1 MGGAAALIPGIVGIA
16 GGEYA
21 GYKKRQGEEEMQ
33 RRQAASLGRFLDPNL
48 EAQPVRNSMGI
59 GAPNIEQRQAL
70 APDMMGGDATR
81 RAIQAR
87 TPDARLNRFAL
98 EQYLTGNKAIANKLI
113 EQRLVPGQKKYIN
126 IMDQNSGA
134 ISSIP
139 EDQPIPFGFAIAGE
153 AKQPEGFKVGATRDV
168 KRGNEVVTEEW
179 DGTKF
184 VEIARGSAFAPQ
196 KGETP
201 FNPLDPKVIRAEEDK
216 AMDLFKVASAELREV
231 QSSHKVLTGLLDQGT
246 ALSIT
251 YAIKGL
257 ERAFEPGTIV
267 RPADVQ
273 AISDAQGLIDQLNS
287 LKEKYKTGIPAND
300 PLIQQIRNVAN
311 SLYLSKQQSYADYVR
326 SYEPTLKERGVD
338 IMKVAPLLRLTPAP
352 PYVPT
357 MEVPKGGPGVA
368 TQVTRSK

>member
-1 MGGAAALIPGIVGIA
+1 MGAAAALIPGIVGIA

-48 EAQPVRNSMGI
+48 EMQPVRNSMGI

-126 IMDQNSGA
+126 IMDQKSGA

-168 KRGNEVVTEEW
+168 RRGNEVVTEEW

-184 VEIARGSAFAPQ
+184 VEIARGSAFAPPVPKDITDVQIAREQSLSSEWNPVNNFVSDTYQSVQ
-196 KGETP
+196 KVYSLLES
-201 FNPLDPKVIRAEEDK
+201 NDP
-216 AMDLFKVASAELREV
+216 V
-231 QSSHKVLTGLLDQGT
+231 QL
-246 ALSIT
+246 T
-251 YAIKGL
+251 YAVKGL
-257 ERAFEPGTIV
+257 EQAFEKGAIV
-267 RPADVQ
+267 RESDVNLIK
-273 AISDAQGLIDQLNS
+273 AAQSKLNEFRT
-287 LKEKYKTGIPAND
+287 LLEGYKTGQPISEELKKGIASTAD
-300 PLIQQIRNVAN
+300 VLAKTVQA
-311 SLYLSKQQSYADYVR
+311 SYADRVKAQQGRFNSMGVR
-326 SYEPTLKERGVD
+326 GDNVTWASNLTFPTYNP
-338 IMKVAPLLRLTPAP
+338 KV
-352 PYVPT
+352 VPT
-357 MEVPKGGPGVA
+357 AGKPRTAESVVEKVP
-368 TQVTRSK
+368 

>member
-21 GYKKRQGEEEMQ
+21 GYKKRQDEEEMQ

-48 EAQPVRNSMGI
+48 EMQPVRNSMGI

-87 TPDARLNRFAL
+87 TPDARLNRFAF
-98 EQYLTGNKAIANKLI
+98 EQYLAGNKAIANKLI
-113 EQRLVPGQKKYIN
+113 EQRLVPGQTENIN
-126 IMDQNSGA
+126 IINTKTYE

-139 EDQPIPFGFAIAGE
+139 KNQPIPPGFAIAGNAEPPKPDKPSDFQLGFADWQKLHPGGTILQYRAAE
-153 AKQPEGFKVGATRDV
+153 AAATR
-168 KRGNEVVTEEW
+168 
-179 DGTKF
+179 
-184 VEIARGSAFAPQ
+184 AP
-196 KGETP
+196 KDETP

-216 AMDLFKVASAELREV
+216 AMDLFKVASAELRDV

-273 AISDAQGLIDQLNS
+273 AISDAQGLIAQLDS

-338 IMKVAPLLRLTPAP
+338 IMKVAPLLKLTPAP
-352 PYVPT
+352 PYVPI
-357 MEVPKGGPGVA
+357 MPLPKGGPGAV
-368 TQVTRSK
+368 TQVTRSKP